1 MKSVFAKKT
10 AGDQNFIGA
19 LILVIV
25 AVTIGVL
32 YRNQMSSV
40 MNAGITKIYNM
51 VQTLFE
57 GTGTVTGAGTGT
69 VTPGI

>member
-32 YRNQMSSV
+32 YRNQMSDV
-40 MNAGITKIYNM
+40 MNKGITKVYNM
-51 VQTLFE
+51 VQDLFNAV
-57 GTGTVTGAGTGT
+57 GTVNTIGA
-69 VTPGI
+69 